1 MTEQESYP
9 INQELEQKIESI
21 FAPLWDQGV
30 LGVKVIQNE
39 ETVKVSAYLLN
50 DLELEDVPIA
60 LEQVAE
66 DFRDQFQVEESIIRG
81 IVPINRIT
89 LSVAA

>member
-21 FAPLWDQGV
+21 FAPLWDRGV